1 MGPGFQFMVVAA
13 LTIMGL
19 GLGGCVSTGPRLA
32 LAPQSSA
39 RYQCG
44 PTTLA
49 SVLAHHGTSVPEM
62 EISRTIFS
70 PTARG
75 VLLTD
80 LAWYARLRGFRTE
93 VRTGSLPDLE
103 AALSR
108 GLPPI
113 VLLDL
118 GIAGFRQPH
127 ITAVTGW
134 SDDGVNYLST
144 RADGS
149 RVSRQAFQRQ
159 WQRAGNQFLLITP
172 SP

>member
-1 MGPGFQFMVVAA
+1 MGSGHHFMVVAV

-49 SVLAHHGTSVPEM
+49 SVLAHHGTSVPELD
-62 EISRTIFS
+62 ISRTIFS

-80 LAWYARLRGFRTE
+80 LAWYARIRGFRTE
-93 VRTGSLPDLE
+93 VKTGSLPDLE

-118 GIAGFRQPH
+118 GIAGIRQPH
-127 ITAVTGW
+127 ITAITGW
-134 SDDGVNYLST
+134 SEDGVNYLST
-144 RADGS
+144 SAAGR
-149 RVSRQAFQRQ
+149 RVSRQTFQRQ